1 MLQFLSAAPHMI
13 PPVSLLCPLFLQHI
27 SGYEEIEETEE
38 DDNIMEV
45 DPQSTDE
52 EDEEIKSNQT
62 PKSVQL
68 WAPNYEE
75 IKEKRL
81 KKILKE
87 PLLDLNS
94 ASSVFGF

>member
-62 PKSVQL
+62 PKSVQF

-94 ASSVFGF
+94 ASSVFGV

>member
-1 MLQFLSAAPHMI
+1 MI
-13 PPVSLLCPLFLQHI
+13 PPVSLLCPLFLQQI

-38 DDNIMEV
+38 GDNIMEV

-68 WAPNYEE
+68 WAPNYDE

-94 ASSVFGF
+94 SSSVFGV